1 MALADYDDSHHTSS
15 FAPQSHFLAR
25 PRRQIGIKHSLFHT
39 PSQERA
45 AARLQARCLFAHVIN
60 TTFKHYNNRVL
71 ISKSIITTQLTVSSP
86 TQMYTSSVSHQPS
99 SPRLLFRDLINVLI
113 SYGQGSST
121 SKHRSLTKQ
130 HLLASLPTSA
140 APLSQQQAPR
150 HFLTINHLVQHSIH
164 KYLTIPPWFLQRST
178 PHRSFIISCISS

>member
-1 MALADYDDSHHTSS
+1 
-15 FAPQSHFLAR
+15 
-25 PRRQIGIKHSLFHT
+25 
-39 PSQERA
+39 
-45 AARLQARCLFAHVIN
+45 
-60 TTFKHYNNRVL
+60 
-71 ISKSIITTQLTVSSP
+71 
-86 TQMYTSSVSHQPS
+86 MYTSSVSHQPS

-130 HLLASLPTSA
+130 HLIASLPTSA

-164 KYLTIPPWFLQRST
+164 KYLTIPSWFPQRST
-178 PHRSFIISCISS
+178 PHRSFIIMHFFIISPHPMLTRVQAITQSSASLVPYRYVQYHFLSSKCLVIASSFPPQ